1 MGHKRPLGYSSRPFY
16 DLCTVNGEFVASSH
30 TGDGKGD
37 KLLLLLQLLHFSI
50 SFLITQRII
59 LTMSKLQDEYLGKL
73 QSLLHTVPTARTI
86 LKSLEEAKPLYL
98 KHLKTSLDKDC
109 ITDSNTFLQPWELS
123 RCADELKAIE
133 YHSCSLSSVPTS
145 GDLLK
150 YDADAEGVGEGVGED
165 SNAPIP
171 MQPRDSLRQ
180 EVIVSFSLYGKSH
193 NSGGKMQR
201 LQDID
206 ILSGQTL
213 RQLKDSFY
221 CGGGGRGRGSTATI
235 DPSDAS
241 TADEHSYFFIE
252 GTFYATDSILPKD
265 DGCDMSRESGIC
277 HIGAIK
283 KWLQSDKHIIQS
295 NSPSP
300 ELTTRKRAKP
310 SSTRDVRVEVP
321 ENPMAVQNS
330 GRDSEDTGVE
340 DYAIMLTDLRMST
353 ESIKQRGRQIVNT
366 NPRNTTL
373 DVILEENI
381 PQSTTACDVIAA
393 VVSVDD
399 LNASSV
405 PAVIAGVDRQCNGT
419 TVTTVPNDNVN
430 KRHVDGS
437 RRSSRLKCTTTPV
450 YDSWTSG
457 MDDEDDDNDR
467 PSSSEVASSSSSRT
481 GTLNAPLASVPV
493 PVSASSTSSTS
504 SRGLEKAV
512 KPRKVSKAYTP
523 RRVVEKRADPGLLE
537 LHGLPL
543 DCGLE
548 ALSLDIPISALTL
561 RPGVRYLYRHGSST
575 TCDCEHFIYLID
587 MHLYCPT
594 PNGRD
599 TSHAIASHHM
609 RDLPYR
615 HLYPRQTFSAKA
627 VAKKCAVCLLWGARY
642 IVFGDRLA
650 DKSPILYCR

>member
-1 MGHKRPLGYSSRPFY
+1 M
-16 DLCTVNGEFVASSH
+16 
-30 TGDGKGD
+30 
-37 KLLLLLQLLHFSI
+37 
-50 SFLITQRII
+50 
-59 LTMSKLQDEYLGKL
+59 
-73 QSLLHTVPTARTI
+73 
-86 LKSLEEAKPLYL
+86 
-98 KHLKTSLDKDC
+98 KTSIDRDC
-109 ITDSNTFLQPWELS
+109 VTASNTFLQPWELS

-145 GDLLK
+145 GDILK
-150 YDADAEGVGEGVGED
+150 NEADAEGLAED
-165 SNAPIP
+165 SNAPIL
-171 MQPRDSLRQ
+171 MQPRDSLQQ
-180 EVIVSFSLYGKSH
+180 EVIVSFSLYGKSY

-201 LQDID
+201 IQDVD
-206 ILSGQTL
+206 ILSDQTL

-221 CGGGGRGRGSTATI
+221 CGGGGRGRGSTAAI
-235 DPSDAS
+235 DPSDFS

-265 DGCDMSRESGIC
+265 DECDISRESSIC

-283 KWLQSDKHIIQS
+283 KWLHSDKHIIES

-300 ELTTRKRAKP
+300 VLTSRKQAKP
-310 SSTRDVRVEVP
+310 SSTRDVGVEAP
-321 ENPMAVQNS
+321 ENPLLVQNS
-330 GRDSEDTGVE
+330 GRGNEDSGVK
-340 DYAIMLTDLRMST
+340 DYARMLTDLRMST
-353 ESIKQRGRQIVNT
+353 ESIKARGRKIVNI

-373 DVILEENI
+373 DVILEDNNS
-381 PQSTTACDVIAA
+381 QRATACAVIVA

-399 LNASSV
+399 SNASSV
-405 PAVIAGVDRQCNGT
+405 PAVIAGRDRQCNRT
-419 TVTTVPNDNVN
+419 TATTALNDNQN
-430 KRHVDGS
+430 KRKADGS
-437 RRSSRLKCTTTPV
+437 RRSSRLKCTAPIV

-467 PSSSEVASSSSSRT
+467 SSSSEVATTSSSRT
-481 GTLNAPLASVPV
+481 GTLNAHLASASAPV
-493 PVSASSTSSTS
+493 PVSASSTSS
-504 SRGLEKAV
+504 RGKEKAV
-512 KPRKVSKAYTP
+512 KPKKGTRAYTP
-523 RRVVEKRADPGLLE
+523 RRVAEKLADPGLLE
-537 LHGLPL
+537 LHGLPP
-543 DCGLE
+543 DCELE
-548 ALSLDIPISALTL
+548 ALSLDVPISALKL

-575 TCDCEHFIYLID
+575 ACDCEHFIYLTD

-594 PNGRD
+594 ANGRD

>member
-30 TGDGKGD
+30 TGDGKGN
-37 KLLLLLQLLHFSI
+37 KLLLLLQLHFPI
-50 SFLITQRII
+50 FFVITQRIF
-59 LTMSKLQDEYLGKL
+59 LTLSKLQDEYLGKL
-73 QSLLHTVPTARTI
+73 QSLLHTVPKARTI

-98 KHLKTSLDKDC
+98 KHLKTSIDRDC
-109 ITDSNTFLQPWELS
+109 VTASNTFLQPWELS

-145 GDLLK
+145 GDILK
-150 YDADAEGVGEGVGED
+150 YEADAEGMDED
-165 SNAPIP
+165 SNAPIL
-171 MQPRDSLRQ
+171 MQLRDNLQQ
-180 EVIVSFSLYGKSH
+180 EVIVSFSLYGKSY

-201 LQDID
+201 IQDVD
-206 ILSGQTL
+206 ILSDQTL

-221 CGGGGRGRGSTATI
+221 CGGSGRGRGSTATI
-235 DPSDAS
+235 DPSDVS

-265 DGCDMSRESGIC
+265 DGCDISRESSIC

-283 KWLQSDKHIIQS
+283 KWLHSDKHIIQS

-300 ELTTRKRAKP
+300 VSTTRKRAKP
-310 SSTRDVRVEVP
+310 SSTRDVRMESSA
-321 ENPMAVQNS
+321 NPLLVQNS
-330 GRDSEDTGVE
+330 GRENEDSGVE
-340 DYAIMLTDLRMST
+340 DYARMLTDLRMST
-353 ESIKQRGRQIVNT
+353 ESIKTRGREIVNI
-366 NPRNTTL
+366 NPSRNTTL
-373 DVILEENI
+373 DVILEENNSQ
-381 PQSTTACDVIAA
+381 PATECDVIAA

-399 LNASSV
+399 SNNSSV
-405 PAVIAGVDRQCNGT
+405 PAVIAGMDRPCNGT
-419 TVTTVPNDNVN
+419 TATTALNDNQN
-430 KRHVDGS
+430 KRKADGS
-437 RRSSRLKCTTTPV
+437 RRSSRLKCTAPSV
-450 YDSWTSG
+450 YDSWTTG

-467 PSSSEVASSSSSRT
+467 SSSSDVATSSSSRT
-481 GTLNAPLASVPV
+481 GTLNAHLASVSV
-493 PVSASSTSSTS
+493 PFSASSTF
-504 SRGLEKAV
+504 SRGKGKAV
-512 KPRKVSKAYTP
+512 KPKKVTRAYTP
-523 RRVVEKRADPGLLE
+523 RRVAEKLADPGLLE
-537 LHGLPL
+537 LHGLPS

-548 ALSLDIPISALTL
+548 ALSLDVPISTLKL

-575 TCDCEHFIYLID
+575 TCDCEHFIYLTD

-594 PNGRD
+594 ANGRD